1 MQRVLSAILAL
12 DIVDFSL
19 HMGHD
24 DEATLSGLKRLF
36 DSVVEIVGRH
46 DGRVFGEAGD
56 GLLVA
61 FASPVQALRS
71 ALEIRAHVNALP
83 DTSEQLHIRQAL
95 SLGDVIVDG
104 DQLYGEAVN
113 IAARL
118 QSLAEPGGIVACGAF
133 HEQVRRHVAA
143 DFHSLG
149 RRRLKNIDMPIE
161 VLQLTTGPPAT
172 GRRRRLGMALAAAL
186 ALVLVAALAAYRM
199 QADTGAESQVAH
211 LATLAPLRE
220 RGPAIAVTP
229 FEGLGDDARFRV
241 LGDGIVEDIT
251 TDLSKIQQLQVVARN
266 TTRTVAREGIGP
278 RAIASSLGT
287 SHVLEGTIR
296 AVGDK
301 FRINARLV
309 DGSDGRT
316 VWGERYD
323 VSPHDIFS
331 VEKDIVDSVVTA
343 MALSLS
349 SDERR
354 RIARRDTT
362 NLVAYENFRS
372 GIQLLEEKTPEALAE
387 ALVHL
392 QAAIAIDPTYAAANA
407 AIGQV
412 YWWSWVYGWEDSVG
426 ETWETAPGRAEEYL
440 QRALLE
446 PNAVAY
452 RLAADMNLYA
462 RRFDE
467 ALGFAQL
474 AVEHDPNDVAG
485 HIIRAETLIYAGR
498 PTEGRPW
505 VELAMRLDPLFP
517 PYVDFVL
524 GMSYFG
530 EDAFAEAA
538 THFRRALE
546 RNPEDFGPAA
556 PLAAALV
563 HLGQHE
569 AAKLAF
575 DTYVAG
581 WPEANLDDLV
591 DYWPFQRLEDEERL
605 TGPLIELGM
614 PQSPPA

>member
-12 DIVDFSL
+12 DIVDYSL

-24 DEATLSGLKRLF
+24 DEATLSELKTLF
-36 DSVVEIVGRH
+36 DSVVKIVDRH
-46 DGRVFGEAGD
+46 DGRVFGDAGD

-71 ALEIRAHVNALP
+71 ALEIR
-83 DTSEQLHIRQAL
+83 EQVHAPLEATEHLHIRQAL
-95 SLGDVIVDG
+95 ALGDVIVDG

-143 DFHSLG
+143 HFHSLG
-149 RRRLKNIDMPIE
+149 RRRLKNIEMPVE

-172 GRRRRLGMALAAAL
+172 ARRRRLGMALAAAVGL
-186 ALVLVAALAAYRM
+186 AVLAAIASYRM
-199 QADTGAESQVAH
+199 LAETGAESQVAH

-220 RGPAIAVTP
+220 RGPAIAVAP
-229 FEGLGDDARFRV
+229 FESLGDDARFRV
-241 LGDGIVEDIT
+241 LADGIVEDIT
-251 TDLSKIQQLQVVARN
+251 TDLSKIHQLQVAARN
-266 TTRTVAREGIGP
+266 TTRTVARESIGP

-296 AVGDK
+296 EVGDK

-309 DGSDGRT
+309 DGGDGRT

-323 VSPHDIFS
+323 VSPHDIFG
-331 VEKDIVDSVVTA
+331 VQKKIVDGVVAA
-343 MALSLS
+343 MALDLS
-349 SDERR
+349 SDEQR
-354 RIARRDTT
+354 RIARSDTT
-362 NLVAYENFRS
+362 SLAAYENFRS

-392 QAAIAIDPTYAAANA
+392 RAALAIDPDYAAANA

-412 YWWSWVYGWEDSVG
+412 YWWSWVYGWEESIG

-474 AVEHDPNDVAG
+474 AVDDDPNDVAG

-517 PYVDFVL
+517 AYVDFVL

-530 EDAFAEAA
+530 EGAFEEAV
-538 THFRRALE
+538 TQFELALE

-563 HLGQHE
+563 HLDRQE
-569 AAKLAF
+569 AAKVAF
-575 DTYVAG
+575 ETYLAG
-581 WPEANLDDLV
+581 WPEANLDELV
-591 DYWPFQRLEDEERL
+591 DYWPFQHLEDEERL
-605 TGPLIELGM
+605 TGPLRQLGM